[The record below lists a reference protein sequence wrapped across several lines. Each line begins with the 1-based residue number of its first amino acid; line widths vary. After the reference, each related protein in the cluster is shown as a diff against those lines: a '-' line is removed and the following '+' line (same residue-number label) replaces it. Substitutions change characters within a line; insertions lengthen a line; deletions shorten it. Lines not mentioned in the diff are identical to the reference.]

1 MAKKMSPKKSSDDK
15 RSSFLELNDM
25 LSKFSPD
32 GAIIEDSIYAKI
44 DEWIPTG
51 SYILNAA
58 LSGSLFGGMPNRR
71 SLMLAGE
78 TGCLHKNE
86 EVEIYVFKSN
96 VSQTNNLD
104 IVQELKYVFKDKLDA
119 FLEKPLNECTDEYL
133 LKKFNEYAKTNSQKI
148 KIKEL
153 IDNYGDIAFLI
164 NTPDGFNEVGEFYI
178 KSPRQIYLIKTKSN
192 YRTKCSED
200 HKFETSL
207 GWKFAKDI
215 TKEDYILTKEGY
227 RKVNKIKKY
236 KKLEEVYDFEVLHD
250 NHRYWSGNG
259 LSSHNTGK
267 TYLACSIVRNA
278 QAMDYFPIYY
288 DSEGSID
295 VDFVKRL
302 GIDTSKFRIENVNT
316 VEEFATLTAKL
327 NESINEIRNQGKIPP
342 KIIVVLDSLGNLS
355 SIKEK
360 TDTTSGSDKRD
371 MTKQQSIRRM
381 FRVIGNDFAKNG
393 IPFIIANHTYS
404 SIGSYIPG
412 QTISGGGG
420 AQFNASIIFMLT
432 KSKLTDKDS
441 EEHVKKRGIDATRI
455 GVVITVTPYKQRF
468 ARPIKVQIH
477 IPFYKKPNPYVG
489 LEKFVNWETCGI
501 IRGNMI
507 FEKDYAKLSDVDK
520 KKCYEFETEDGK
532 IAYAMPKDTARKLVC
547 KHLKGEIPISELY
560 TDKVFTPE
568 ILKQLDDNIIKK
580 TFMLP
585 SIESLED
592 LAEVSGDL
600 LDGAEMGDPNID
612 NEVDISELDNFEV
625 PEI

>member
-1 MAKKMSPKKSSDDK
+1 MAKKMSPIKPSDGKKSS
-15 RSSFLELNDM
+15 FTELNDM

-32 GAIIEDSIYAKI
+32 GAIIEDSLYAKI

-71 SLMLAGE
+71 SLMFAGE
-78 TGCLHKNE
+78 TG
-86 EVEIYVFKSN
+86 
-96 VSQTNNLD
+96 
-104 IVQELKYVFKDKLDA
+104 
-119 FLEKPLNECTDEYL
+119 
-133 LKKFNEYAKTNSQKI
+133 
-148 KIKEL
+148 
-153 IDNYGDIAFLI
+153 
-164 NTPDGFNEVGEFYI
+164 
-178 KSPRQIYLIKTKSN
+178 
-192 YRTKCSED
+192 
-200 HKFETSL
+200 
-207 GWKFAKDI
+207 
-215 TKEDYILTKEGY
+215 
-227 RKVNKIKKY
+227 
-236 KKLEEVYDFEVLHD
+236 
-250 NHRYWSGNG
+250 
-259 LSSHNTGK
+259 TGK

-295 VDFVKRL
+295 IDFVKRL

-327 NESINEIRNQGKIPP
+327 NETIGELRKQGKTPP
-342 KIIVVLDSLGNLS
+342 KIMVILDSLGNLS
-355 SIKEK
+355 STKEK
-360 TDTTSGSDKRD
+360 EDTTAGSGKRD

-393 IPFIIANHTYS
+393 IPFIINNHTYA

-420 AQFNASIIFMLT
+420 AQFNASIIFTLT

-441 EEHVKKRGIDATRI
+441 EDHVKKQGIEATKI
-455 GVVITVTPYKQRF
+455 GIVVTVHPYKQRF

-507 FEKDYAKLSDVDK
+507 SEKDYGKLSAAEQN
-520 KKCYEFETEDGK
+520 KCYKFESADGK
-532 IAYAMPKDTARKLVC
+532 TVYAQPKDTARKLVC

-568 ILKQLDDNIIKK
+568 VLQQLDDNIIKK

-585 SIESLED
+585 SIESLDD
-592 LAEVSGDL
+592 LAEISGDL
-600 LDGAEMGDPNID
+600 LDDTEMGDSRVE
-612 NEVDISELDNFEV
+612 NEVDISEFDDFET
-625 PEI
+625 PTEI